1 MNLSKERESCAI
13 SDEEIGLLAESNVRH
28 RSNLR
33 LYEEKWSYEQAEDY
47 VFALRDRCHDLVKGI
62 ARGRKISGIKPDCLA
77 LASGSHFIIYK
88 DVAQMVTIIRILHQ
102 RMNIGAHL

>member
-1 MNLSKERESCAI
+1 MKKLVFSPKAT
-13 SDEEIGLLAESNVRH
+13 SDIDQI
-28 RSNLR
+28 
-33 LYEEKWSYEQAEDY
+33 YDYTEEKWGYEQAEDY
-47 VFALRDRCHDLVKGI
+47 VFVLRDCCHALVKGI

-77 LASGSHFIIYK
+77 LASGLHFIIYK